1 MRIITFS
8 KYDSLTAPIFNNLKI
23 LNLTNIYKYNLA
35 ISFHKIFNN
44 KTHGSSNLVPIDQV
58 HHHFTRL
65 SKAKNY
71 YQNFIR
77 TNLGQSSYTTQGLKF
92 WKTLP
97 DTMKYL
103 HLNSF
108 KSKVKDYLLNS

>member
-1 MRIITFS
+1 MATGNTSCFEIFHSLNMFAPKSILQPLIILQKKIMRIITFS

-71 YQNFIR
+71 
-77 TNLGQSSYTTQGLKF
+77 
-92 WKTLP
+92 
-97 DTMKYL
+97 
-103 HLNSF
+103 
-108 KSKVKDYLLNS
+108 